1 MLGWKWHGVPRI
13 YASSSN
19 IDLPFGDSRLSFGV
33 FTGPAKPSFSRPFL
47 YLNESGDMRIKALQR
62 STSLKRAAVLSHYDE
77 VAQKLGLN
85 PQPLLRKVGLTRQ
98 MLSVPTNMIPMDS
111 TVALLDLTA
120 QASGCDT
127 VGLMMA
133 EARTLAD
140 FGPISL
146 LLVQQPSMRAAL
158 ETISQYRHVLNEALG
173 LYIEDAGKH
182 TIIREE
188 IVTDYLGNACQS
200 SDMAVGVLM
209 VLFRAI
215 LGPQWRPQSA
225 HFTRVAPPDVHIY
238 KRLFKCPLQFESE
251 FNGVVCLT
259 SDLDKPNIQADAA
272 MASYAQSF
280 MDAMPK
286 PGAQSV
292 VQDVRRAVYLLLPM
306 GRASLEQVA
315 SGFGINERT
324 LQRQLDKA
332 QVSFSAILN
341 EVRRELAQRY
351 VENTSYSMGRVAE
364 LLGYSNLS
372 SFTRW
377 YTVQFQHAP
386 SRKRV

>member
-1 MLGWKWHGVPRI
+1 
-13 YASSSN
+13 
-19 IDLPFGDSRLSFGV
+19 
-33 FTGPAKPSFSRPFL
+33 
-47 YLNESGDMRIKALQR
+47 MRHKTSKR

-77 VAQKLGLN
+77 VARKLGLD
-85 PQPLLRKVGLTRQ
+85 PLPLLRKVGLTQQ
-98 MLSVPTNMIPMDS
+98 MLSVPTHMIPMDS

-140 FGPISL
+140 FGPITL
-146 LLVQQPSMRAAL
+146 LLMQQSSMRSAL

-173 LYIEDAGKH
+173 LYIEEIGKH

-188 IVTDYLGNACQS
+188 IVTDYPGNACQS

-209 VLFRAI
+209 VLFRAF
-215 LGPQWRPQSA
+215 LGAQWRPQSV
-225 HFTRVAPPDVHIY
+225 HFTRDAPSDVQIY
-238 KRLFKCPLQFESE
+238 KRLFRCPLQFSSD

-259 SDLDKPNIQADAA
+259 ADLDKPNVGADAA
-272 MASYAQSF
+272 MASYAKSF
-280 MDAMPK
+280 LEAMPQSS
-286 PGAQSV
+286 GNSV

-306 GRASLEQVA
+306 GRASLEQVS

-324 LQRQLDKA
+324 LQRQLDKSGA
-332 QVSFSAILN
+332 SFTNILN

-351 VENTSYSMGRVAE
+351 IDHTTYSMGRIAE

-377 YTVQFQHAP
+377 FNTQFQSAP
-386 SRKRV
+386 SSKRA

>member
-1 MLGWKWHGVPRI
+1 M
-13 YASSSN
+13 SN
-19 IDLPFGDSRLSFGV
+19 KV
-33 FTGPAKPSFSRPFL
+33 V
-47 YLNESGDMRIKALQR
+47 QR

-77 VAQKLGLN
+77 VAKKLGVN
-85 PQPLLRKVGLTRQ
+85 PQPLLRKVGLTKQ

-120 QASGCDT
+120 QVSGCET
-127 VGLMMA
+127 VGMMMA

-146 LLVQQPSMRAAL
+146 LLVQQPSMRGAL
-158 ETISQYRHVLNEALG
+158 QTISQYRHVLNEALG
-173 LYIEDAGKH
+173 LYVEDAGKQ

-188 IVTDYLGNACQS
+188 IVTDYSGNACQS
-200 SDMAVGVLM
+200 SDLAVGVLM

-215 LGPQWRPQSA
+215 LGPQWRPQTA
-225 HFTRVAPPDVHIY
+225 HFTRVAPADVQIY
-238 KRLFKCPLQFESE
+238 KRFFKSPLQFESE
-251 FNGVVCLT
+251 FNGLVCLT
-259 SDLDKPNIQADAA
+259 ADLDKPNAQADAA

-280 MDAMPK
+280 IDALPK
-286 PGAQSV
+286 PGARSV
-292 VQDVRRAVYLLLPM
+292 VQDVRRSVYLLLPM
-306 GRASLEQVA
+306 GRASLDQVA
-315 SGFGINERT
+315 SGFGMNERT

-332 QVSFSAILN
+332 GVSFTAILN

-351 VENTSYSMGRVAE
+351 IANTSYSIGRVAE

-377 YTVQFQHAP
+377 FTVQFNQAP
-386 SRKRV
+386 TSKRA

>member
-1 MLGWKWHGVPRI
+1 MR
-13 YASSSN
+13 
-19 IDLPFGDSRLSFGV
+19 
-33 FTGPAKPSFSRPFL
+33 TKPV
-47 YLNESGDMRIKALQR
+47 QR

-77 VAQKLGLN
+77 VVQKLGLN
-85 PQPLLRKVGLTRQ
+85 PQPLLRKVGLTKQ
-98 MLSVPTNMIPMDS
+98 MLSVPTHMIPMDS

-146 LLVQQPSMRAAL
+146 LLVQQPSVRAAL
-158 ETISQYRHVLNEALG
+158 QTMAQYRHVLNEALG
-173 LYIEDAGKH
+173 LYIEDAGKQ

-188 IVTDYLGNACQS
+188 IVTGYEGNATQS

-215 LGPQWRPQSA
+215 LGAQWRPQTA
-225 HFTRVAPPDVHIY
+225 HFTRVAPADVQIY
-238 KRLFKCPLQFESE
+238 KRLFKCALQFESE
-251 FNGVVCLT
+251 FNGLVCLT
-259 SDLDKPNIQADAA
+259 ADMDKPNLQADAA

-280 MDAMPK
+280 MDALPK
-286 PGAQSV
+286 PGARSV
-292 VQDVRRAVYLLLPM
+292 LQDVRRSVYLLLPM
-306 GRASLEQVA
+306 GRASLDQVA
-315 SGFGINERT
+315 SGFGMNERT

-332 QVSFSAILN
+332 GVSFTAILN

-351 VENTSYSMGRVAE
+351 VENTTYSMGRVAE

-372 SFTRW
+372 SLTRW
-377 YTVQFQHAP
+377 FTVQFGEAP
-386 SRKRV
+386 TRKRV

>member
-1 MLGWKWHGVPRI
+1 MPTPR
-13 YASSSN
+13 N
-19 IDLPFGDSRLSFGV
+19 
-33 FTGPAKPSFSRPFL
+33 
-47 YLNESGDMRIKALQR
+47 
-62 STSLKRAAVLSHYDE
+62 TSLKRAAVLSHFDE
-77 VAQKLGLN
+77 VAHKLGLN

-146 LLVQQPSMRAAL
+146 LLVQQPSMRGAL
-158 ETISQYRHVLNEALG
+158 HTISQYRHVLNEALG
-173 LYIEDAGKH
+173 LYVEDAGRQ
-182 TIIREE
+182 TLIREE
-188 IVTDYLGNACQS
+188 IVTDYPGNASQS
-200 SDMAVGVLM
+200 SDMAVGVLL

-215 LGPQWRPQSA
+215 LGPQWRPQAA
-225 HFTRVAPPDVHIY
+225 HFTRVAPEDLQIF
-238 KRLFKCPLQFESE
+238 KRLFKCPLQFESD
-251 FNGVVCLT
+251 FNGLVCLT
-259 SDLDKPNIQADAA
+259 ADLDRPNAQADAA
-272 MASYAQSF
+272 MAHYAQSF
-280 MDAMPK
+280 MDALPR
-286 PGAQSV
+286 PGARSV
-292 VQDVRRAVYLLLPM
+292 VHDVRRSVYLLLPM

-315 SGFGINERT
+315 SGFGMNERT

-332 QVSFSAILN
+332 GMSFSTILN

-351 VENTSYSMGRVAE
+351 VENTDYSMGRVAE
-364 LLGYSNLS
+364 LLGYANLS

-377 YTVQFQHAP
+377 FSTQFQRAP
-386 SRKRV
+386 SRQRG

>member
-1 MLGWKWHGVPRI
+1 MR
-13 YASSSN
+13 N
-19 IDLPFGDSRLSFGV
+19 
-33 FTGPAKPSFSRPFL
+33 KP
-47 YLNESGDMRIKALQR
+47 IQR
-62 STSLKRAAVLSHYDE
+62 NSSLKRAAVLSHYDE
-77 VAQKLGLN
+77 VARKLGLN
-85 PQPLLRKVGLTRQ
+85 PQPLLRKVGLTQQ

-111 TVALLDLTA
+111 TVALLDLTS

-146 LLVQQPSMRAAL
+146 LLVQQPSMRGAL
-158 ETISQYRHVLNEALG
+158 HTISQYRHVLNEALG
-173 LYIEDAGKH
+173 LYIEDVGKQ

-188 IVTDYLGNACQS
+188 IVTDYPGSACQS

-215 LGPQWRPQSA
+215 LGAQWRPQSV
-225 HFTRVAPPDVHIY
+225 HFTRVAPPDVQIY
-238 KRLFKCPLQFESE
+238 KRLFKCPLQFESD
-251 FNGVVCLT
+251 FNGLVCL
-259 SDLDKPNIQADAA
+259 SADLDKPNVQADAA

-280 MDAMPK
+280 MDALPK
-286 PGAQSV
+286 PGGRSI
-292 VQDVRRAVYLLLPM
+292 VQDVRRSVYLLLPM

-315 SGFGINERT
+315 SGFGMNERT
-324 LQRQLDKA
+324 LQRQLDKVG
-332 QVSFSAILN
+332 VSFTSILN
-341 EVRRELAQRY
+341 DVRRELAQRY
-351 VENTSYSMGRVAE
+351 IENTTYSMGRVAE

-377 YTVQFQHAP
+377 FSVQFQHAP

>member
-1 MLGWKWHGVPRI
+1 MGFGNEKGWMEFRAPARASTCHFVTLAYHLAPSLAGSVLPAGSLGHR
-13 YASSSN
+13 N
-19 IDLPFGDSRLSFGV
+19 
-33 FTGPAKPSFSRPFL
+33 
-47 YLNESGDMRIKALQR
+47 LNGDMRNKVVQR

-77 VAQKLGLN
+77 VARQLGLN
-85 PQPLLRKVGLTRQ
+85 PHPLLRKVGLTRK
-98 MLSVPTNMIPMDS
+98 MLLVPTNMIPMDS

-120 QASGCDT
+120 QASGCET

-133 EARTLAD
+133 EARSLAD

-158 ETISQYRHVLNEALG
+158 QTISQYRHVLNEALG
-173 LYIEDAGKH
+173 LYIEDAGKQ

-188 IVTDYLGNACQS
+188 IVTDYAGNACQS

-215 LGPQWRPQSA
+215 LGAHWRPQLA
-225 HFTRVAPPDVHIY
+225 HFSRVAPRDVHIY
-238 KRLFKCPLQFESE
+238 KRLFKCPLQFESD
-251 FNGVVCLT
+251 FNGLVCLT
-259 SDLDKPNIQADAA
+259 ADLDRPNPRADAA

-286 PGAQSV
+286 PGRQSI
-292 VQDVRRAVYLLLPM
+292 VQAVRRAVYLMLPM

-315 SGFGINERT
+315 SGFGVNERT
-324 LQRQLDKA
+324 LQRQLGQA
-332 QVSFSAILN
+332 GVSFSSILN

-351 VENTSYSMGRVAE
+351 IDNTSYSMGRVAE
-364 LLGYSNLS
+364 LLGYANLS

-377 YTVQFQHAP
+377 FTAQFEHAP
-386 SRKRV
+386 SRKRL